1 MSFDA
6 NDQLLMAQYTASDG
20 TIPRAVASLAASY
33 GDRFPDGAT
42 QVDMGPAGDVHE
54 IHKKAGISLGLFKQL
69 VSDALTRLV
78 QSAVVE
84 LSSGDES
91 SPVVRRRTMPKER
104 TPPARVPPRRLR
116 RRARTV
122 KSESSSSEEAEESE
136 ESDSV
141 DEHGNLRGF
150 VEEDES
156 DESESD
162 NSEDGSED
170 ESEGEDEG
178 QSEADDK
185 DAEQDPEP
193 VDTTGEVEVTGERT
207 REERDAALLAS
218 AVDLLD

>member
-6 NDQLLMAQYTASDG
+6 NDQLLIAQYIASDG
-20 TIPRAVASLAASY
+20 TIPCAVASLAALY

-42 QVDMGPAGDVHE
+42 QVDMGPADDVHE
-54 IHKKAGISLGLFKQL
+54 IHKKAGISLDLFKQL

-150 VEEDES
+150 VEQDDS
-156 DESESD
+156 DESERD
-162 NSEDGSED
+162 ESED
-170 ESEGEDEG
+170 ELEGDSEGEDEG
-178 QSEADDK
+178 QSGTE

-193 VDTTGEVEVTGERT
+193 EPVDTSEVEVTGERT
-207 REERDAALLAS
+207 REERDTVLLAS
-218 AVDLLD
+218 AVDLIN

>member
-6 NDQLLMAQYTASDG
+6 TDQVLLAQYTECNSSTQCA
-20 TIPRAVASLAASY
+20 IKSLLASY
-33 GDRFPDGAT
+33 SDQFPNGAT
-42 QVDMGPAGDVHE
+42 QVDMGPADDVHE
-54 IHKKAGISLGLFKQL
+54 IHKKTGISLDLFKAL
-69 VSDALTRLV
+69 LTDALTRFV
-78 QSAVVE
+78 QAAVVE

-91 SPVVRRRTMPKER
+91 PIRRRRTKRKER
-104 TPPARVPPRRLR
+104 TPPERVPPLRLR
-116 RRARTV
+116 RRARTI

-162 NSEDGSED
+162 KSEDGSED